1 MCQPRL
7 KLLAGSAD
15 KACVRVRLMLACFA
29 LWAGCGSALFSG
41 DTTPAPTASVSDLPP
56 GIRGLRVRVA
66 EEVAIVVEGKAD
78 PGLSDHLKAALQSEL
93 GRLGLTVVRASDK
106 TCDLTLRIETRVT
119 GAVNYLRGRV
129 GLTAEKGG
137 VAVATVST
145 DIELHSDG
153 EFPATMTQKATA
165 ALLRSPALA
174 EFAEKKGP
182 SREVFRE
189 KTPAAVMP
197 PPAAA
202 PRSTASEARNHSNR
216 GTSLYN
222 LGRFSE
228 ALAEYEAAYLAVQD
242 PPFLFNIA
250 QCHRKMGNNK
260 DALESYRSYLRVA
273 PAAPNRA
280 EVQKRISELE
290 RQVHA
295 TR

>member
-1 MCQPRL
+1 MTMCGSRL
-7 KLLAGSAD
+7 KLLPESAD
-15 KACVRVRLMLACFA
+15 KGSVRLLVILVC
-29 LWAGCGSALFSG
+29 LTPWTGCGSALSSV
-41 DTTPAPTASVSDLPP
+41 DATPAPASDLAP

-78 PGLSDHLKAALQSEL
+78 PGLGEHLKAALQSEL

-106 TCDLTLRIETRVT
+106 TYDLTLRIETRVT

-137 VAVATVST
+137 VAVATAST
-145 DIELHSDG
+145 DVELHSDG
-153 EFPATMTQKATA
+153 EFAATMTQKAA
-165 ALLRSPALA
+165 AELLRSPGLA
-174 EFAEKKGP
+174 QFAEKKGP
-182 SREVFRE
+182 SHEVVRERQTIAVSPPEAAQRN
-189 KTPAAVMP
+189 PAAL
-197 PPAAA
+197 AK
-202 PRSTASEARNHSNR
+202 THSNR
-216 GTSLYN
+216 GTTLYN

-228 ALAEYEAAYLAVQD
+228 ALAEYEAAYLSVQD

-250 QCHRKMGNNK
+250 QCHRKMGSNK

-290 RQVHA
+290 RQAHA

>member
-1 MCQPRL
+1 MYRARL

-15 KACVRVRLMLACFA
+15 MRSVRLLFILVCLAP
-29 LWAGCGSALFSG
+29 WAGCGAVLSSG
-41 DTTPAPTASVSDLPP
+41 DATRAPATSTSDLPP

-78 PGLSDHLKAALQSEL
+78 PGLPDHLKAALQSEL
-93 GRLGLTVVRASDK
+93 GRLGLTVVRTSDK
-106 TCDLTLRIETRVT
+106 TYDLTLRIETRVT

-129 GLTAEKGG
+129 GLTAEKSG
-137 VAVATVST
+137 VAVATAST
-145 DIELHSDG
+145 DVELHSDG
-153 EFPATMTQKATA
+153 EFAATMTQKAA
-165 ALLRSPALA
+165 AELLRSPALA
-174 EFAEKKGP
+174 EFAEKRGT
-182 SREVFRE
+182 SRETVRE
-189 KTPAAVMP
+189 KPQAIAMA

-202 PRSTASEARNHSNR
+202 PRNTAALAKTHSNR

-228 ALAEYEAAYLAVQD
+228 ALTEYEAAYLAVQD

-250 QCHRKMGNNK
+250 QCHRKMGDNRE
-260 DALESYRSYLRVA
+260 ALDSYRSYLRVA

-280 EVQKRISELE
+280 EVQKHISELE

-295 TR
+295 AR